1 MAYGFISLI
10 FLLYYTGGRVGV
22 LKSSVQTLIMNLD
35 ERISV
40 FIKNVITEIKF
51 LKISVARAP
60 AQVGPDS
67 VTLLLISIELIV
79 Y

>member
-1 MAYGFISLI
+1 MAL
-10 FLLYYTGGRVGV
+10 FLLYFCYITLVERVRV
-22 LKSSVQTLIMNLD
+22 LKSGVQTLIMNLD

-67 VTLLLISIELIV
+67 VTLLLISIDLIV